1 LTRWPADSAAL
12 PGALSL
18 VLLVRVVAM
27 ALRPASSL
35 ADWERSMRPQDLELA
50 KTHPSYGQRLTDQVF
65 SELCER
71 GFAIVPNYL
80 PEAQR
85 ADMAEA
91 LRNILPPLV
100 CSARLL
106 PCSFAT
112 SCRWR
117 CSSLPAR
124 GTD

>member
-1 LTRWPADSAAL
+1 
-12 PGALSL
+12 
-18 VLLVRVVAM
+18 M

-35 ADWERSMRPQDLELA
+35 SDWERSMRPQDLELA
-50 KTHPSYGQRLTDQVF
+50 KSHPSYGQRLTDQVF

-71 GFAIVPNYL
+71 GFAIVPSYL

-100 CSARLL
+100 C
-106 PCSFAT
+106 
-112 SCRWR
+112 
-117 CSSLPAR
+117 
-124 GTD
+124 